1 MRVLFCHDGPLRK
14 DENNTYYGTA
24 HNDETFSRYY
34 KIANNLAA
42 LIRVVDIP
50 KDIAK
55 NKYSKITVSPFEVIP
70 CPNITSLKGFFF
82 KNAAKD
88 IIEQEIVKSDYI
100 VARLPSLIGFY
111 AVDYAKKHNKPYLI
125 EVVACPWEASWNH
138 SFKGKIV
145 APYMY
150 FATKKRVKDA
160 SFVVYVTNRFLQN
173 RYPCIG
179 ESIGCSDVSLPE
191 TDDKVLEKRLAK
203 IDNMSADKPIIIGT
217 VAAVSVR
224 YKGQQYIIK
233 ALGKLK
239 KQGINNFE
247 YHLVGTGDQSYLRK
261 IARTYDVLDKIRFIG
276 SLRHEE
282 VFDWLESIDLYAQPS
297 RTEGMPRALIEAM
310 SMGLPCF
317 GTNVGGIPELLNKE
331 FVFNNNKNN
340 IDEICAILKKF
351 DKETMSNQVRI
362 NYQTARLYDKEIIE
376 QRRQNFFYLFKN
388 KR

>member
-1 MRVLFCHDGPLRK
+1 M
-14 DENNTYYGTA
+14 
-24 HNDETFSRYY
+24 
-34 KIANNLAA
+34 
-42 LIRVVDIP
+42 
-50 KDIAK
+50 
-55 NKYSKITVSPFEVIP
+55 
-70 CPNITSLKGFFF
+70 
-82 KNAAKD
+82 
-88 IIEQEIVKSDYI
+88 
-100 VARLPSLIGFY
+100 
-111 AVDYAKKHNKPYLI
+111 
-125 EVVACPWEASWNH
+125 
-138 SFKGKIV
+138 
-145 APYMY
+145 
-150 FATKKRVKDA
+150 
-160 SFVVYVTNRFLQN
+160 TNRFLQN

-340 IDEICAILKKF
+340 IDEICAILK
-351 DKETMSNQVRI
+351 V
-362 NYQTARLYDKEIIE
+362 
-376 QRRQNFFYLFKN
+376 
-388 KR
+388 